1 MLAGLAFPF
10 GPPPGMV
17 PLVMAQRVCA
27 AKQPTAAGAPVPGGR
42 GGVVGPVLPRG
53 RRRWLARLRPLHDA
67 RPARRLLRRTRAP
80 LLVAGRPAPRRCQP
94 AAQPQRYGAA
104 CSAGWARRQP
114 LKQARAQAA
123 RASEIAGQVSYDA
136 AHAWRASGVR
146 LAPLARAC
154 SATSPA
160 RIVPDEARRDRAG
173 GAAPASACAG
183 RARACACCHRR
194 SASACTASTMA
205 SSSQQCRP
213 RRCSHTRRPR
223 ASTCS
228 RCTSWLRIC
237 ARARRARLQARAAAW
252 IDGRHISCIDGCMVR
267 CS

>member
-27 AKQPTAAGAPVPGGR
+27 AKQPAAAGAPVPGGR

-173 GAAPASACAG
+173 GAAPAGLPA
-183 RARACACCHRR
+183 RARARR
-194 SASACTASTMA
+194 APAPAATSALPLPA
-205 SSSQQCRP
+205 
-213 RRCSHTRRPR
+213 RRAPWRRRPSSAVPGAAATPGAR
-223 ASTCS
+223 APAPAAGAPPGCAS
-228 RCTSWLRIC
+228 
-237 ARARRARLQARAAAW
+237 ARARRARLKSARRSM
-252 IDGRHISCIDGCMVR
+252 D
-267 CS
+267 